1 MSDLLQKC
9 SVCSGLIDEEDLFCA
24 NCGAES
30 PNADVLTIT
39 DVQTVTQG
47 FDCTGCGASMTYDA
61 SAQSLRCPF
70 CGSEALEEQPTK
82 KSIAPRRVLPFSQDK
97 DSAIAI
103 MRKWLGRGFWRPSDL
118 SQTAAVTKIAAV
130 YVPYWVFTAKTFT
143 YWTADSSQTP
153 FGARGDWMPLTGEH
167 RGNYAGVLIG
177 ASGVL
182 TPGETTA
189 ICPFDLAAA
198 VPPEQVDLDNAIVE
212 QFRVQRK
219 YARPQARQ
227 GLENLEQQAC
237 LQHVPGR
244 HRNMKVNLRIEG
256 LSSEAVLF
264 PVWIMAYTYQD
275 RVFRFLVNGQTGKS
289 SGKAPTSWKKVIV
302 AIGIAILAILLLLG
316 LMGVIG
322 ATVGSREPQ
331 ATETLAFR
339 IPAASAMMPED
350 GRYAAST
357 RNHHGRWLEKQR
369 WAEPQNC
376 PKMTTATFGLHAW
389 RTWLAN
395 AKRPPGCKSPW
406 TPHENVANR

>member
-1 MSDLLQKC
+1 MADILQKC

-30 PNADVLTIT
+30 PNTDVLTIT
-39 DVQTVTQG
+39 DVQTVTRG
-47 FDCTGCGASMTYDA
+47 FDCSGCGASMTYDA

-70 CGSEALEEQPTK
+70 CGSESLEEQPDK
-82 KSIAPRRVLPFSQDK
+82 KSIAPRRVVPFAQDR

-118 SQTAAVTKIAAV
+118 SQTAAVTKITAV

-153 FGARGDWMPLTGEH
+153 SGARGDWVPLSGEH
-167 RGNYAGVLIG
+167 RGNYSGVLIG

-198 VPPEQVDLDNAIVE
+198 VPPEQVDLDNTIVE

-219 YARPQARQ
+219 YARPKARQ
-227 GLENLEQQAC
+227 GLENLEAQAC

-244 HRNMKVNLRIEG
+244 HRNMQVNLRIEG

-264 PVWIMAYTYQD
+264 PVWVMAYTYQE

-289 SGKAPTSWKKVIV
+289 AGQAPTSWKKIVV
-302 AIGIAILAILLLLG
+302 AIVLAILAILLVLG
-316 LMGVIG
+316 LIGVIG
-322 ATVGSREPQ
+322 ASVSSREPRS
-331 ATETLAFR
+331 AETLAFR
-339 IPAASAMMPED
+339 TPTASAMMPED
-350 GRYAAST
+350 GTYAAST
-357 RNHHGRWLEKQR
+357 RKYHGRWLEKQR
-369 WAEPQNC
+369 WAEPQKR
-376 PKMTTATFGLHAW
+376 PKTTIATSGLHVW
-389 RTWLAN
+389 RIWLASE
-395 AKRPPGCKSPW
+395 KRPPDCELPSTLQKSA
-406 TPHENVANR
+406 ANR